1 MTKIWSY
8 SEGEILDVKGLYYH
22 CKSEEY
28 YRSNVLEH
36 RRKPLKKYRR
46 VSRVKRVKP
55 FLEGVNRMNEEWDN
69 ELMTSEVARAFGWC
83 YNCGGQ
89 CPMNYKVDEEVA

>member
-8 SEGEILDVKGLYYH
+8 SEQKILDVKGFYYH
-22 CKSEEY
+22 CQKEKY
-28 YRSNVLEH
+28 YRSCILEH

-55 FLEGVNRMNEEWDN
+55 FLKNVNALQEEY
-69 ELMTSEVARAFGWC
+69 EEEPMTSETARAFGWC

-89 CPMNYKVDEEVA
+89 CPMHYEIDEGVA